1 MVYKARIPG
10 ENASVRHSTTK
21 SFPKE
26 ASSKKHSVAS
36 PTRTTE
42 PLSKGIASEGSL
54 ITSFTL
60 NIEPLSKS
68 SSYERTSE
76 TQSNRNSV
84 LHCYKI
90 EDMRQSE
97 TAWVLFTRHMTTKHV
112 L

>member
-36 PTRTTE
+36 HP
-42 PLSKGIASEGSL
+42 
-54 ITSFTL
+54 IT
-60 NIEPLSKS
+60 EPLSKS
-68 SSYERTSE
+68 SSFEGTSE

-97 TAWVLFTRHMTTKHV
+97 TAWVLFTRHMTTKQCFV
-112 L
+112 MKILK